1 MFVRGGMHTRS
12 SGGDFVTTDRS
23 TELRVVKLALGTVP
37 AGTVHTTLYSIQP
50 IFHSQ
55 KLRLSE
61 SKGLPHDWILGW
73 GAWICTWS
81 FLFSFFFF
89 LVILVFELRG
99 SCLIPGDAKKEGK
112 EGKKEERKEG
122 RKEGREKKCLFF
134 IYSS

>member
-89 LVILVFELRG
+89 F
-99 SCLIPGDAKKEGK
+99 GDIGV
-112 EGKKEERKEG
+112 
-122 RKEGREKKCLFF
+122 
-134 IYSS
+134 

>member
-1 MFVRGGMHTRS
+1 VRAR
-12 SGGDFVTTDRS
+12 DF
-23 TELRVVKLALGTVP
+23 LMIGFW
-37 AGTVHTTLYSIQP
+37 AGAPGFAPGV
-50 IFHSQ
+50 F
-55 KLRLSE
+55 
-61 SKGLPHDWILGW
+61 
-73 GAWICTWS
+73 S
-81 FLFSFFFF
+81 FLFFFF